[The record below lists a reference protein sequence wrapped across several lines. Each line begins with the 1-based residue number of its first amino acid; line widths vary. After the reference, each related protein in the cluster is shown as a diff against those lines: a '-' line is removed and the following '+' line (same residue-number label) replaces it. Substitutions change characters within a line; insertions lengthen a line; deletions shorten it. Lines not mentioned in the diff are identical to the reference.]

1 MLAFAAPP
9 LLRSGP
15 IDEATL
21 EKIANVLS
29 IDRKKFV
36 DSQWIDNG
44 PGWAGILLSSAEEVL
59 SIKPVMN
66 ADIYV
71 GLFGPYGSENPAK
84 YEVRAFFPE
93 DGKLVEDPA
102 TGSLNASGA
111 QWLVGCG
118 RFTPPYKV
126 S

>member
-1 MLAFAAPP
+1 MRIKRMNDVLAFAAPP

-15 IDEATL
+15 VDEVTL
-21 EKIANVLS
+21 EKIASVLN
-29 IDRKKFV
+29 IDRKSVV

-44 PGWAGILLSSAEEVL
+44 PGWAGILLSSADEVL

-66 ADIYV
+66 AEIYV
-71 GLFGPYGSENPAK
+71 GVFGPYGPEHSAK
-84 YEVRAFFPE
+84 YEFRAFFPE

-111 QWLVGCG
+111 
-118 RFTPPYKV
+118 
-126 S
+126 